1 MLACIGAAFLPESL
15 DWKQCFH
22 DALDMTATL
31 YNRGQMVIP
40 AKARK
45 EARLSQGDV
54 LSVEIQGDGRI
65 LLVRLQRPR
74 KPKPAKARLL
84 RRKDTHPVLI
94 GTRAPTEQ
102 ELKTALA
109 EFP

>member
-1 MLACIGAAFLPESL
+1 
-15 DWKQCFH
+15 
-22 DALDMTATL
+22 MTATL

-45 EARLSQGDV
+45 QAGLAQGDV
-54 LSVEIQGDGRI
+54 LSVEIQGEGRL
-65 LLVRLQRPR
+65 LLVRLE
-74 KPKPAKARLL
+74 KANEPKPANARLL
-84 RRKDTHPVLI
+84 RRRGTHPVLI
-94 GTRAPTEQ
+94 GTRKPTPE

>member
-1 MLACIGAAFLPESL
+1 
-15 DWKQCFH
+15 
-22 DALDMTATL
+22 MTATL

-65 LLVRLQRPR
+65 LLVRLERPTES
-74 KPKPAKARLL
+74 KPAEARLL
-84 RRKDTHPVLI
+84 RRKGTHPVLV
-94 GTRAPTEQ
+94 GTREPTDQ
-102 ELKTALA
+102 ELKAALA
-109 EFP
+109 DFP

>member
-1 MLACIGAAFLPESL
+1 
-15 DWKQCFH
+15 
-22 DALDMTATL
+22 MTATL

-65 LLVRLQRPR
+65 LLVRLERPAES
-74 KPKPAKARLL
+74 KPANARLL
-84 RRKDTHPVLI
+84 RRKGKHPVLV
-94 GTRAPTEQ
+94 GTREPTDQ
-102 ELKTALA
+102 ELKAALA
-109 EFP
+109 DFP